1 VHGRDSLYV
10 QSGMTAY
17 YNEIN
22 PHAAAWLR
30 KLIAADLIAPGDVD
44 ERSIEDVRADDLVG
58 YRQCHFFAGIGGWS
72 IALRLAGVPDDS
84 PVWTGSP
91 PCQPYSVA
99 SVAHGG
105 AQGQSDRRHLAP
117 VFVGLIRERRPA
129 MVYGEQVA
137 SAIRWGWWDELA
149 LALER
154 EGYAVAAAVLRADA
168 FEGSHERKRLCWV
181 ADAGSAG
188 REGHQPIVR
197 VPGCAQAALAK
208 YGNPLAGARSAL
220 DGDYSHLLPCDGLSI
235 QMERHATHGYGN
247 AIVPQ
252 VAQAFIEAVT
262 EAA

>member
-1 VHGRDSLYV
+1 MS
-10 QSGMTAY
+10 AY

-22 PHAAAWLR
+22 PHAAQWLR
-30 KLIAADLIAPGDVD
+30 RLIAADLIAPGDVD

-72 IALRLAGVPDDS
+72 IALRLAGIPDDA
-84 PVWTGSP
+84 PVWSGSP

-105 AQGQSDRRHLAP
+105 AQGQGDRRHLAP
-117 VFVGLIRERRPA
+117 VFLGLISERAPSI
-129 MVYGEQVA
+129 VFGEQVG

-154 EGYAVAAAVLRADA
+154 EGYAAAAAVLRADA
-168 FEGSHERKRLCWV
+168 IGARHERKRLYWV
-181 ADAGSAG
+181 ADARRKG
-188 REGHQPIVR
+188 RKGHQPIR
-197 VPGCAQAALAK
+197 RIPGCAQAALAK
-208 YGNPLAGARSAL
+208 YGNPLAGAGRAL
-220 DGDYSHLLPCDGLSI
+220 DGDYRDLLPCDGLSI
-235 QMERHATHGYGN
+235 QMERHRAHGYGN

-252 VAQAFIEAVT
+252 VAQAFIEAVM